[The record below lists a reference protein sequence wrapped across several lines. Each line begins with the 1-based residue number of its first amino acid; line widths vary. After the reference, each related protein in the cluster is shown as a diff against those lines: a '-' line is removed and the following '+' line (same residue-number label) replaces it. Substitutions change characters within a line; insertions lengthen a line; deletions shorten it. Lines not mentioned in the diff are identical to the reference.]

1 MLYSVR
7 LRKVTKLLKIS
18 ISLVKL
24 INMAARIK
32 LKTNRSMK
40 TFTRWK
46 RIKKTLSRRNITM
59 KMESSNGKL
68 MKTLVVTH
76 LHLKLRK
83 MLLNGSIKMN
93 LNYQTMK
100 ESKLRSLKRKTRL
113 LIWRSFLK
121 TKKME
126 FGVYLKSPKKSNLN
140 QMKLKLQK
148 EWLSLT

>member
-24 INMAARIK
+24 INMAARLK

-40 TFTRWK
+40 TITRWK

-59 KMESSNGKL
+59 KMESSNGRLK
-68 MKTLVVTH
+68 KTLVVTH

-93 LNYQTMK
+93 LNYHLTK

-113 LIWRSFLK
+113 LIWKSFLK

-126 FGVYLKSPKKSNLN
+126 FGVYLKSLRMSSLN
-140 QMKLKLQK
+140 QMKLK
-148 EWLSLT
+148 